1 MKIYFAAATSYSIN
15 RVIMIKENGK
25 IAQRTDPDALLPLI
39 KQDALNRWVKRDEAG
54 NPIYSDYGNELH
66 FDCGDG
72 TYLIYKIFHL
82 EIPVEKMT
90 VDMLLHSMKN
100 EEIGKLYTA
109 LLRIDEVNLLGDG
122 LLKELWLH
130 VKDECES
137 R

>member
-1 MKIYFAAATSYSIN
+1 MKVYFAAATAHAIDH
-15 RVIMIKENGK
+15 VIMVMENGQ
-25 IAQRTDPDALLPLI
+25 IAQRTDPNELIPLI
-39 KQDALNRWVKRDEAG
+39 KKSALNRWVKRDKAG
-54 NPIYSDYGNELH
+54 NPIYNDYGDELS

-72 TYLIYKIFHL
+72 NYLVYKIFHL
-82 EIPVEKMT
+82 EIPTEKVT

-122 LLKELWLH
+122 LLKELWLR
-130 VKDECES
+130 VKDECEA